1 MQEKNLL
8 AKFFEN
14 IATDSGLVVY
24 GPKDTLRILESGG
37 AMEKLVVSE
46 TLDYQRVKLRA
57 TCEPFTETYTVVKS
71 EDINKKDTFSEN
83 D

>member
-1 MQEKNLL
+1 
-8 AKFFEN
+8 
-14 IATDSGLVVY
+14 
-24 GPKDTLRILESGG
+24 
-37 AMEKLVVSE
+37 MEKLVVSE